1 MTVPLLLAALA
12 AQALTPAPQPAVDF
26 TIAAPTPGAWSYR
39 PGAGTTNAVFTDTAG
54 TARLSLSC
62 TRLTRRVTITRTG
75 VAGAAAAMS
84 VWTTSAQRAIAA
96 SFNPLTMT
104 LSAELAARD
113 GLLDAI
119 AFSRGRFAVYAVGL
133 APLVV
138 PASPEAAR
146 VFEDCRI

>member
-1 MTVPLLLAALA
+1 MPVPMLVAALA
-12 AQALTPAPQPAVDF
+12 AQAMTPAPQPAVDF
-26 TIAAPTPGAWSYR
+26 TIATPTPGVWSYR
-39 PGAGTTNAVFTDTAG
+39 PGVGATNAVFTDLTGA
-54 TARLSLSC
+54 ARLSLSC
-62 TRLTRRVTITRTG
+62 TRLTRRVTITRTA
-75 VAGAAAAMS
+75 VAGAAAALT
-84 VWTTSAQRAIAA
+84 VWTTSAQRGIAA
-96 SFNPLTMT
+96 SFNPVTMT
-104 LSAELAARD
+104 LSAELVARD